1 MSMKKSMKKMF
12 CLIPICILCGSF
24 IIEDIARKLHP
35 MRFKPSFGF
44 MNTL

>member
-1 MSMKKSMKKMF
+1 MVHEADLPSLQF
-12 CLIPICILCGSF
+12 YI